1 MHRQTAPA
9 PTPLSPPP
17 RRARRDR
24 AALIKEVRERV
35 KARGY
40 DLAAIAA
47 DLLADGPAGRRPA

>member
-1 MHRQTAPA
+1 
-9 PTPLSPPP
+9 
-17 RRARRDR
+17 
-24 AALIKEVRERV
+24 LIKEVRARV